1 MYIKALSDCAKI
13 GGNVIE
19 IGNTDTR
26 IVIDFGMDL
35 DNDEIKSVPG
45 LTYDASKYDAVLIS
59 HYHGDHIGLIHTIN
73 KDIPIYIDEMALQIY
88 QTTQAFLGKNYTLNT
103 QYFKHQQSFQIKSIK
118 ITPYIIDHSAYNA
131 YMFYIEDGEDSI
143 LFTGDFRLSGYKHK
157 LIKLV
162 EMNCRNVNKIIIEG
176 TNYKFDK
183 EYLTEQQLQAK
194 AEGYMRTYQ
203 NVLILQ
209 SSTNID
215 RIVSFY
221 KAAKKTG
228 KVFIQDIF
236 TANITKLLDKRI
248 PNINFKDVY
257 AFLPIHYHH
266 RSISFSQRYIKPF
279 RHKMKGYI
287 FTKPFVFMIKVSM
300 IDDLKQLHQKGL
312 LDNTCLLYSMWN
324 GYKDTMKDFFDEL
337 ERLNIPVYDLHTSG
351 HASKQQIDHFI
362 QKINPNQIYPI
373 HTESFDLFKEKYG
386 TKIVNIMDKG
396 QS

>member
-1 MYIKALSDCAKI
+1 MYIKALSDCSKI

-19 IGNTDTR
+19 IGNKETR

-35 DNDEIKSVPG
+35 DNDSLKVIEG
-45 LTYDASKYDAVLIS
+45 LTKDTSIYDAVVIS

-73 KDIPIYIDEMALQIY
+73 KDIPIYIDEKALQIY
-88 QTTQAFLGKNYTLNT
+88 QTTQSFLGKSYKLNT
-103 QYFKHQQSFQIKSIK
+103 KHFVHQQSFQIKTIK
-118 ITPYIIDHSAYNA
+118 ITPYLIDHSAYNA

-143 LFTGDFRLSGYKHK
+143 LFTGDFRLSGYKHT

-162 EMNCRNVNKIIIEG
+162 EMNCRNVNKLIIEG

-183 EYLTEQQLQAK
+183 KYITEQQLQAK
-194 AEGYMRTYQ
+194 AEGYMRTYR

-215 RIVSFY
+215 RLVSFY
-221 KAAKKTG
+221 KAAKRTG

-236 TANITKLLDKRI
+236 TANITKLLGNRI

-266 RSISFSQRYIKPF
+266 KSISFSQKYIKPF

-287 FTKPFVFMIKVSM
+287 FTKPFVFLIKVSM
-300 IDDLKQLHQKGL
+300 IDDLKQLYQKGL
-312 LDNTCLLYSMWN
+312 LENTCLLYSMWN
-324 GYKDTMKDFFDEL
+324 GYKDSMKDFFDEL

-351 HASKQQIDHFI
+351 HATKQQIDGFI
-362 QKINPNQIYPI
+362 QKIGPNQIYPI
-373 HTESFDLFKEKYG
+373 HTENYELFKVKYG
-386 TKIVNIMDKG
+386 DKVVDINKN
-396 QS
+396 